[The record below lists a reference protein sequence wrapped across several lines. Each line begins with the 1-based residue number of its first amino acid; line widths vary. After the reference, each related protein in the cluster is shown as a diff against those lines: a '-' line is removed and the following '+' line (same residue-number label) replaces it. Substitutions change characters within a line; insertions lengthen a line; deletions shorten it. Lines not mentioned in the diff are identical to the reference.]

1 MPPHAPLPRAILFDM
16 DDTILDDSG
25 AIEACW
31 RTACCLG
38 ETHEARVAAEEL
50 YTSIRRYADWYWG
63 DPLRHRAGRL
73 DMRAARR
80 DIVAG
85 ALRGLDVDA
94 PQLAAAIA
102 DAYGAARE
110 EAVAPLPGAI
120 ETLRRLCELDVRLA
134 LLTNGNAAMQRRK
147 IEAHGLAAY
156 FACVLI
162 EGEFG
167 AGKPDERVY
176 HHALERLEV
185 AAGDA
190 WMVGDN
196 LEWEVAAPQRLGI
209 YSVWVD
215 VRGAGL
221 PADSA
226 VRPDRI
232 IRAVRELIAP
242 LPEES

>member
-1 MPPHAPLPRAILFDM
+1 MSHLPLPKAILFDM

-25 AIEACW
+25 ATEACW
-31 RTACCLG
+31 RAACLLG
-38 ETHEARVAAEEL
+38 QTRQAGITAEEL
-50 YTSIRRYADWYWG
+50 YTAIRRYADWYWG
-63 DPLRHRAGRL
+63 DSLRHRVGRL

-80 DIVAG
+80 DIVTE
-85 ALRGLDVDA
+85 ALRELGVDA
-94 PQLAAAIA
+94 PELAVVIA
-102 DAYGAARE
+102 DAYGTARE
-110 EAVAPLPGAI
+110 EAVTPLPGAI
-120 ETLRRLCELDVRLA
+120 ETLRRLGARGVRLA

-167 AGKPDERVY
+167 AGKPEERVY

-185 AAGDA
+185 ATGDA

-215 VRGAGL
+215 ARGAGL
-221 PADSA
+221 PSGSQ

-232 IRAVRELIAP
+232 IRAIREL
-242 LPEES
+242 LPADER